1 MSYSELC
8 ITSNFSFLK
17 GASHPEEYVERAVDF
32 ELNYIA
38 IADINSIS
46 GIVRAYKA
54 INESQSEFEVS
65 FKRKSTKLIPGV
77 TLEKDHEFK
86 ITCLAKKKNGW
97 KNI

>member
-1 MSYSELC
+1 M
-8 ITSNFSFLK
+8 N
-17 GASHPEEYVERAVDF
+17 F

-54 INESQSEFEVS
+54 IKESQSEFKAS

-86 ITCLAKKKNGW
+86 ITCLAKKKNGS
-97 KNI
+97 KNHDVTNKYSKAM